1 MYELLD
7 KFLEELDYME
17 QRFDFVKREEEEDS
31 FYSIVLPYA
40 ERIDTLIADL
50 KKYQTV
56 ITQKVNYFNE
66 SKFSLLISNLQ
77 DLSVECHF
85 ARTSRK
91 LFNEK
96 LKAVRYDLN
105 QIKRNGE
112 FND

>member
-1 MYELLD
+1 MYVLINQFLDELQ
-7 KFLEELDYME
+7 YME
-17 QRFDFVKREEEEDS
+17 QRFDTVKHKQEEDS

-40 ERIDTLIADL
+40 ERIDALIADL
-50 KKYQTV
+50 KKYQNV

>member
-1 MYELLD
+1 
-7 KFLEELDYME
+7 ME
-17 QRFDFVKREEEEDS
+17 QRFDSVKREQEEDS
-31 FYSIVLPYA
+31 FYSVVLPYA
-40 ERIDTLIADL
+40 ERIDACIADF
-50 KKYQTV
+50 KKYQDE
-56 ITQKVNYFNE
+56 ITQNVNYFNDY
-66 SKFSLLISNLQ
+66 KFSLLISNLQ